1 MQKQKQK
8 EKTNMK
14 EIATDCG
21 FIVYDDN
28 NNFIG
33 YKMGWSGNG
42 YCFKDSKRL
51 TAKCYIPEYYHDEE
65 DENGII
71 PNSDGLGYTFGDI
84 CDAVEDRAEI
94 LDLVIPEE
102 KVLEIAEDLLNLCDW
117 QAIETFLI
125 EYDLEY
131 SATHLV

>member
-1 MQKQKQK
+1 
-8 EKTNMK
+8 MK

-42 YCFKDSKRL
+42 YCFKDSKRQ
-51 TAKCYIPEYYHDEE
+51 TEKCYIPEAYNDEE
-65 DENGII
+65 NENGII
-71 PNSDGLGYTFGDI
+71 PNREGVGYSFEDI
-84 CDAVEDRAEI
+84 CEI
-94 LDLVIPEE
+94 VRDEANDMDLVIPED
-102 KVLEIAEDLLNLCDW
+102 KVREIAEDLLNLCDW
-117 QAIETFLI
+117 QMIETCLI

-131 SATHLV
+131 YATNVG